1 MTQTPA
7 NMYDSYEA
15 AGLRE
20 DISDLIFNISP
31 TETPFLSAIGT
42 TTAGQRYH
50 QWQTDVLATPAADN
64 AKWEGEDATYAEPTP
79 TVVVGNYTQI
89 STKVIAVTG
98 TLEVTEKY
106 GRDSEVAYL
115 AAKNA
120 RELKTDVD
128 TSMLSN
134 NPSAG
139 DDNLSARLSAG
150 MCAWLE
156 TNTDFNTAGTPGAN
170 GGFDLGIVAARTDCS
185 VKYAL
190 TQAMIDGVI
199 QSCYQ
204 NGGKPSMLL
213 CGPVQKSAISLMDGV
228 GGTSGGITR
237 SDRAARTIYA
247 TADLYVSNFGE
258 LRVVPTRHIRV
269 TSSTD
274 QDVFLV
280 DPEYA
285 KAAYLRPWQQ
295 FDLAKTGDSIKR
307 EMLVEWTLEVCNE
320 AAHGGIYDLTV
331 Q

>member
-1 MTQTPA
+1 MTQTPTGI
-7 NMYDSYEA
+7 YDSYEA
-15 AGLRE
+15 EGLRE

-50 QWQTDVLATPAADN
+50 QWQKDVLATPAADN
-64 AKWEGEDATYAEPTP
+64 AKWEGEDATFTEATP
-79 TVVVGNYTQI
+79 TEVVGNYTQI
-89 STKVIAVTG
+89 STKVINVTG

-106 GRDSEVAYL
+106 GRDSEIAYL
-115 AAKNA
+115 AAKAA

-134 NPSAG
+134 NPSLGATAA
-139 DDNLSARLSAG
+139 ARLSGG
-150 MCAWLE
+150 MAAWLE
-156 TNTDFNTAGTPGAN
+156 TNTVFNTAGTPGAD
-170 GGFDLGIVAARTDCS
+170 GGFAAGIVAARTDNAALL
-185 VKYAL
+185 AL
-190 TQAMIDGVI
+190 TQAMIDTVM
-199 QSCYQ
+199 QSAWA

-213 CGPVQKSAISLMDGV
+213 CGPVQKTAISTFDGV
-228 GGTSGGITR
+228 GGAGTSGVTR
-237 SDRAARTIYA
+237 SDRAGRTIYA

-269 TSSTD
+269 TAATD
-274 QDVFLV
+274 RELYLV

-307 EMLVEWTLEVCNE
+307 EMLVEWALEVCNE
-320 AAHGGIYDLTV
+320 AAHGGVFDLTV